1 MTCLDRVSL
10 VIRSVSRRLTLWP
23 TNRLPANPMN
33 GDVSVIARALAKG
46 KRTQNDQRSD
56 SMNPNNLLSAEHF
69 ERVGRLADLAD
80 RLEERFTIFD
90 RLEQRFDR
98 LERLFRRMGS
108 R

>member
-1 MTCLDRVSL
+1 
-10 VIRSVSRRLTLWP
+10 
-23 TNRLPANPMN
+23 MN

-46 KRTQNDQRSD
+46 KRTPNDQRSD

-69 ERVGRLADLAD
+69 ERVRRLADYAD
-80 RLEERFTIFD
+80 YADYADHLEERFTISD

-98 LERLFRRMGS
+98 LKKLFRRMES